1 MKKRWATHGIFIFT
15 FLYEPWRISP
25 LLSSTSYCNVAVKS
39 FEGIGTGVWRAQGP
53 QSKMW
58 WGGNVLPPPFKDEN
72 PLFVPYV
79 KNVKYLQKSY
89 LDFAQIFHQI
99 PSKDTQIFKIIQ
111 REGDSP
117 SPRGQSKTALILPP
131 LPSQEQF
138 PMPMKSLKSLL
149 TWRELFLS
157 VTHYYNCTC

>member
-25 LLSSTSYCNVAVKS
+25 LLSSTSYCNVTVKS

-99 PSKDTQIFKIIQ
+99 PRTLKYSKLSKGRGTA
-111 REGDSP
+111 RPPEGSPKQLSYCLP
-117 SPRGQSKTALILPP
+117 SPVKNSFLCLWNLWNLCLLEGNCS
-131 LPSQEQF
+131 SQ
-138 PMPMKSLKSLL
+138 
-149 TWRELFLS
+149 
-157 VTHYYNCTC
+157 